1 MREWISPIEERD
13 RERERERE
21 KEKNPLLL
29 QLQIHSNLKYELSFG
44 GVAWYY
50 GHI

>member
-1 MREWISPIEERD
+1 MREWISPIE
-13 RERERERE
+13 ERERE